1 MVLQELVTNSSRDE
15 DERGEMYRGECC
27 DRVFGCEGVPVRKG
41 DHVGLFHLGS
51 TVVLVFEAPKTFE
64 FALRA
69 GDRVKYG
76 QPLGTAV
83 TKMHSMELY
92 SE

>member
-1 MVLQELVTNSSRDE
+1 M
-15 DERGEMYRGECC
+15 
-27 DRVFGCEGVPVRKG
+27 RKG

-51 TVVLVFEAPKTFE
+51 TVVLVFEAPKSFE
-64 FALRA
+64 FSVGV

-76 QPLGTAV
+76 QPLGTAA
-83 TKMHSMELY
+83 TKMHSVELY